1 MTVKEWMDKYGYTL
15 DSDVMPDVPARSE
28 LHIPEELQE
37 GLTDE
42 EKSHVF
48 ILARECGN
56 MEHIKTYIEWIKAG
70 DIVLHNRGSSEAG
83 VLAIIKKDLKSIFFN
98 EHLEPVQPLEYFSFW
113 SPLNDCV
120 VLMRFRHA

>member
-1 MTVKEWMDKYGYTL
+1 MTVKEWMDKYGYNL
-15 DSDVMPDVPARSE
+15 ESDVMPDVPARSE
-28 LHIPEELQE
+28 LYIPEELQE

-70 DIVLHNRGSSEAG
+70 DIVLHNRGPSEAG
-83 VLAIIKKDLKSIFFN
+83 VLAIIRNDLKSIFFN

>member
-15 DSDVMPDVPARSE
+15 NSDVMPDVPARSE
-28 LHIPEELQE
+28 LYIPEELQE

-70 DIVLHNRGSSEAG
+70 DIVLHNRGASEAG